1 MLLKPVIMFGLRWKI
16 FKANTWQLISENV
29 FSGGLVL
36 KGKVKEYNTKRGCG
50 IIEDAETGQQMTI
63 YANYIK
69 DGDVLLEGQDVEY
82 ELETK
87 RNESWAIN
95 VKIL

>member
-1 MLLKPVIMFGLRWKI
+1 MLLKQAITFGSSWKI
-16 FKANTWQLISENV
+16 SKAITWPLISENV
-29 FSGGLVL
+29 FSGGILS

-50 IIEDAETGQQMTI
+50 IIEDVETGQQMTV

-69 DGDVLLEGQDVEY
+69 DGDILVEGQDVEY

-87 RNESWAIN
+87 RNDSWAIN